1 MNFVWEPY
9 FKEILA
15 AWIAAAYIPSF
26 LPDPD
31 PDPLVQP
38 VGSPK
43 YVQ

>member
-15 AWIAAAYIPSF
+15 AWIAAAYIPSC

-31 PDPLVQP
+31 QLVQP